1 VVQTLS
7 LWLRNWNKD
16 HWMKSARRF
25 LPATVSTTGAVL
37 AVAAILAS
45 PVFAQSTP
53 DGRFPVTD
61 EQRRMAD
68 QVAQAGVP
76 LSALSP
82 SAPASYTVKSGDTL
96 WGISQIFLT
105 SPWRWPELW
114 GMNKEQVRNP
124 HLIYP
129 GQTLNLVKSGDRAR
143 LELAGSG
150 VAAGATGGTGADTL
164 PGVPGDAVKLSP
176 RVRDLEGARAAVTS
190 IPANAIEPFLSKP
203 LVVAANEL
211 ARYPRIV
218 GTSEG
223 RVNLGRGD
231 QAYARGVG
239 DERTENYHVF
249 RTAQPLYDPHD
260 TVRKS
265 PIAYEAFFLG
275 TARLIKRGEV
285 ATFMIQEAKQEIGVG
300 DRLVPI
306 ERAPMITYV
315 PRRPERA
322 VDGRIVS
329 IYGGVKQAGTQQI
342 VAINRG
348 RRDGL
353 EIGHVLALLQ
363 TGETVL
369 DRTAPKREFIKLPDE
384 RIGEMFVFR
393 VFETLSYALVMRVA
407 KPVQVGDRFERPDDL
422 ELAGDTASAPVQAS
436 AAPAPTVSPGSTATV
451 HN

>member
-1 VVQTLS
+1 MAAFSANHKRLRVVILGRQTSRLASPMSVIEPGRYPLRYQGTTGRILSPVSAMWRASRRVGRSVYWRGERVGLRAPESVVQTLS

-203 LVVAANEL
+203 LV
-211 ARYPRIV
+211 
-218 GTSEG
+218 
-223 RVNLGRGD
+223 
-231 QAYARGVG
+231 
-239 DERTENYHVF
+239 
-249 RTAQPLYDPHD
+249 
-260 TVRKS
+260 
-265 PIAYEAFFLG
+265 
-275 TARLIKRGEV
+275 
-285 ATFMIQEAKQEIGVG
+285 
-300 DRLVPI
+300 
-306 ERAPMITYV
+306 
-315 PRRPERA
+315 
-322 VDGRIVS
+322 
-329 IYGGVKQAGTQQI
+329 
-342 VAINRG
+342 
-348 RRDGL
+348 
-353 EIGHVLALLQ
+353 
-363 TGETVL
+363 
-369 DRTAPKREFIKLPDE
+369 
-384 RIGEMFVFR
+384 
-393 VFETLSYALVMRVA
+393 
-407 KPVQVGDRFERPDDL
+407 
-422 ELAGDTASAPVQAS
+422 
-436 AAPAPTVSPGSTATV
+436 
-451 HN
+451 